1 MVTRKTT
8 NKVVLK
14 EDKAEEKP
22 VEVPVKEE
30 PVVAEK
36 PVAAEKPAKK
46 EEKLPP
52 IVVDLTNLTLPL
64 LKTVLAKIFARLKI
78 KAGSSDVFSVLS
90 EVGVRLKLEPYELGK
105 GTEYTK
111 DYLKRVLEKVN
122 GK

>member
-14 EDKAEEKP
+14 EDKADVPVEEPAKAEEKP
-22 VEVPVKEE
+22 A
-30 PVVAEK
+30 VAEK
-36 PVAAEKPAKK
+36 PVGKPDAPK
-46 EEKLPP
+46 EKLEP

-64 LKTVLAKIFARLKI
+64 LKAVLAKVFARLKI
-78 KAGSSDVFSVLS
+78 KAGATDVFSVLS
-90 EVGVRLKLEPYELGK
+90 EAGVHLKLEPYEVGK
-105 GTEYTK
+105 GADYTK